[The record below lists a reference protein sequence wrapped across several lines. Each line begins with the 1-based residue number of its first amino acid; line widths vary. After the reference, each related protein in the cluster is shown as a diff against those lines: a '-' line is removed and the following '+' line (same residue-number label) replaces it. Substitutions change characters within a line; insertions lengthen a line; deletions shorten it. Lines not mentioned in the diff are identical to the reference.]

1 MFKKNSYPSVFEIT
15 EQHDDALDTIEMEP
29 SATVE
34 HHLGT
39 IIADLRIFRGDIVK
53 LNENSKKLENAIDL
67 MQREFADYRGT
78 IEEKLNLLVKNTA
91 HIFALQHIGEDSKD
105 NKNNDDVD
113 STAMDLT
120 FITEFQTQ
128 VLKEIQEFKKKMTAL
143 IETHSQLEHT
153 TASSQREIKAK
164 MFELQSRVRNQLEGF
179 LQNLFITK

>member
-67 MQREFADYRGT
+67 MQREFADYKGKT
-78 IEEKLNLLVKNTA
+78 EEKLDLLVNNLA
-91 HIFALQHIGEDSKD
+91 HIFPLQHAGEDSED
-105 NKNNDDVD
+105 NKNNNDIN
-113 STAMDLT
+113 STKT
-120 FITEFQTQ
+120 
-128 VLKEIQEFKKKMTAL
+128 
-143 IETHSQLEHT
+143 
-153 TASSQREIKAK
+153 
-164 MFELQSRVRNQLEGF
+164 G
-179 LQNLFITK
+179 